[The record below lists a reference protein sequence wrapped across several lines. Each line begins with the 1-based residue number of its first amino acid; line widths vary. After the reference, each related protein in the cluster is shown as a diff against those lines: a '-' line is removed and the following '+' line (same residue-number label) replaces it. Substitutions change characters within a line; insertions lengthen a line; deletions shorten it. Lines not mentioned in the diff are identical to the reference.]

1 MMNHTMKGK
10 IAITIEPG
18 VLASIEALRRRT
30 HESRSALVTRALRRL
45 LEEEQHHDRVRAY
58 VDAYR
63 RLPESRAEVSAA
75 ERVGRA
81 TLALVPWDD
90 E

>member
-1 MMNHTMKGK
+1 MKGK
-10 IAITIEPG
+10 IAITVDPA
-18 VLASIEALRRRT
+18 VLAGTEALRRRT

-45 LEEEQHHDRVRAY
+45 LSEEQHRDRVRAY

-63 RLPESRAEVSAA
+63 RVPETGAEIRAAG
-75 ERVGRA
+75 RVARA
-81 TLALVPWDD
+81 TLALVPWED